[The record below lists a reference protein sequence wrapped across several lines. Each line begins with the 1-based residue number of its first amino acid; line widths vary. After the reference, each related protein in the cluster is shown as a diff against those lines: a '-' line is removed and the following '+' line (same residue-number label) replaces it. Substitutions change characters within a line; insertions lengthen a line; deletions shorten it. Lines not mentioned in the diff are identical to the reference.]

1 MPVIE
6 ILRTGLLG
14 LICAFVGACG
24 VKEYRPVGDLS
35 NPAWVQIDGSESR
48 RGCWFFCPDYETLIS
63 VWQMYPDT
71 CESFFYGQIAAKKNR
86 STKPLKLPS
95 QGLIQLAVFRI
106 RSSSSP
112 NPAQNTVTHHSNSLS
127 RRMYI
132 NPKPGHRYEV
142 KVSDLDRDLYDF
154 TLTEVGMNGA
164 RTDIPITS
172 VKRPEVCE
180 EGFTNRKRLR

>member
-1 MPVIE
+1 MSAIW
-6 ILRTGLLG
+6 IQRTGLLI
-14 LICAFVGACG
+14 LTCAFVVACG

-71 CESFFYGQIAAKKNR
+71 CESFFYGQIKAKKNR

-95 QGLIQLAVFRI
+95 HGLIQLAVFRI
-106 RSSSSP
+106 SSSSSS
-112 NPAQNTVTHHSNSLS
+112 NPAQYTVTRHSKSLS

-142 KVSDLDRDLYDF
+142 KVSDRDRDLYDF
-154 TLTEVGMNGA
+154 TLTEVGVNGL
-164 RTDIPITS
+164 RTDIPLTS
-172 VKRPEVCE
+172 VKLPEICK
-180 EGFTNRKRLR
+180 EGFTDRKRLR